1 MTEIARRR
9 GAARAAR
16 RAALTEIEG
25 DATYQAQQ
33 DFFDEVVRL
42 GAERRLSR
50 FVYIASRA

>member
-1 MTEIARRR
+1 
-9 GAARAAR
+9 
-16 RAALTEIEG
+16 LTEIEG